1 MILRD
6 ITLVN
11 IGAYRGY
18 NEFNLS
24 TTTEKPVILIGG
36 ENGAGKTTF
45 LNAIKLGIFG
55 AYSFGFKTENAEY
68 YKYVSTL
75 LNHEAVR
82 IKENN
87 FSIAINFSITEGFK
101 TIDYNLKRKWQINDN
116 GRPKE
121 NVYLKGNNILY
132 TAKQTDIFMDKLKE
146 TMPPQILDL
155 CLFDGEEIAKII
167 SENRLSGY
175 IEKVAK
181 VAFNL
186 DLFETLELD
195 LDKYSKQTLDMTS
208 LKKNEKELLDLEHAI
223 ELKRNQLQVT
233 QSELFTQAE
242 KYRILLDDFNM
253 KKKTFKNF
261 GGLVKSEYE
270 QTLREINELEMKKQG
285 NNEQVKKFVSTLL
298 PFYLI
303 PGLLTQ
309 THDQIQKEN
318 DSILYNQLDQLLD
331 TNKMTTLSKNLK
343 FKDTVVLKDAILN
356 VIQPDT
362 TTESLHFASF
372 AESSLVD
379 SIFSKI
385 SSSDE
390 LAIHLN
396 YLEKNREISM
406 QLKKLREKLK
416 THERNT
422 EFNEMLLDI
431 ENTAALIQRIET
443 HITASKQSS
452 INLKAELENLL
463 EQEHSITQSIRNMD
477 KSESSFIHSKKIID
491 LSKKFRT
498 LQVGK
503 KLLRV
508 QIKASKMLQR
518 IFRKENYISS
528 IHINPE
534 TYEVTLKDQYKN
546 LVEKRTLSAGEK
558 EILLISIIW
567 AIFSTSDKK
576 VPFIFDTLLGR
587 LDKTHKAAV
596 LTEFIP
602 KSGTQAIV
610 LSTDSE
616 VDQLH
621 YNLLAPFISHAYR
634 LEFNAH
640 TQKTTINNGY
650 FVF

>member
-18 NEFNLS
+18 NDFDLS

-55 AYSFGFKTENAEY
+55 AYSFGYKTENTEY
-68 YKYVSTL
+68 YKHVLAL

-82 IKENN
+82 IQENN

-101 TIDYNLKRKWQINDN
+101 TIDYNLKRKWQFNDQGN
-116 GRPKE
+116 IKE
-121 NVYLKGNNILY
+121 AVYLKGNNILY
-132 TAKQTDIFMDKLKE
+132 TNEQTDLFMDKLKE

-175 IEKVAK
+175 IEKVSK

-195 LDKYSKQTLDMTS
+195 LDKYSKQTLDISS
-208 LKKNEKELLDLEHAI
+208 LKKNEKELLDLENAI
-223 ELKRNQLQVT
+223 NEKRDDLQRKQAQLYSN
-233 QSELFTQAE
+233 SEQ
-242 KYRILLDDFNM
+242 YRTLLDDYNA
-253 KKKTFKNF
+253 KKKVFKNF
-261 GGLVKSEYE
+261 GGLIKTEYE
-270 QTLREINELEMKKQG
+270 KLLTEINTLELKKQN
-285 NNEQVKKFVSTLL
+285 NNEKLKKFVSTLL

-303 PGLLTQ
+303 PNLLKKTNE
-309 THDQIQKEN
+309 QIQLEN
-318 DSILYNQLDQLLD
+318 DSILYNKMDQLLD
-331 TNKMTTLSKNLK
+331 SEKMENLANSLNY
-343 FKDTVVLKDAILN
+343 KDKTMLKELILGT
-356 VIQPDT
+356 IQNENAV
-362 TTESLHFASF
+362 ESIHFASF
-372 AESSLVD
+372 AESSLVN
-379 SIFSKI
+379 SIFSKVA
-385 SSSDE
+385 SSDE
-390 LAIHLN
+390 LSIHLDCI
-396 YLEKNREISM
+396 EENRDITK
-406 QLKKLREKLK
+406 QLKALRSKLK
-416 THERNT
+416 THEKNT
-422 EFNEMLLDI
+422 EFNEMLRDLENMSTSIQKI
-431 ENTAALIQRIET
+431 EMQNSDL
-443 HITASKQSS
+443 KQNIST
-452 INLKAELENLL
+452 IKAELEKLL
-463 EQEHSITQSIRNMD
+463 EQEHAINQSLRNLD
-477 KSESSFIHSKKIID
+477 KSESSFLHSKKIID
-491 LSKKFRT
+491 LSKKFRMI
-498 LQVGK
+498 QVGK
-503 KLLRV
+503 KLLHV
-508 QIKASKMLQR
+508 QNEASKMLQR

-528 IHINPE
+528 IHIDPK
-534 TYEVTLKDQYKN
+534 TYEVSLKDQYQN
-546 LVEKRTLSAGEK
+546 AIEKRTLSAGEK

-567 AIFSTSDKK
+567 AIFSISDKK

-621 YNLLAPFISHAYR
+621 YDLLEPFISHAYR
-634 LEFNAH
+634 LEFNTNAQE
-640 TQKTTINNGY
+640 TSINTGY